1 MQRAWVLGVVAACG
15 ATEAPPV
22 KPTTVPAPVVAP
34 VVEPAPVVATTET
47 APIDAGAPPVAADAP
62 ASDRPVFAVLHA
74 LAGIDV
80 VESETRVWHIHGG
93 APAKV
98 YVASINVVV
107 KDARAH
113 TIRATRL
120 ELLRGHCRTTTWDSR
135 TALAIT
141 GYTLH
146 DWDSADPIATG
157 ATKITLPATSDLYSV
172 GIEFQGVSAYQACDR
187 FAFAVQLVIDGTK
200 VSLEVPLQVTRR
212 EPLRQP

>member
-1 MQRAWVLGVVAACG
+1 MQRWVLVVIAACG
-15 ATEAPPV
+15 ATEAPPA
-22 KPTTVPAPVVAP
+22 KPTTALPPVVAP
-34 VVEPAPVVATTET
+34 VVDPSPVVAASDP
-47 APIDAGAPPVAADAP
+47 APIDAGAAPIDAAAPPNA
-62 ASDRPVFAVLHA
+62 RPVFEVLHA

-113 TIRATRL
+113 TIRATGL

-212 EPLRQP
+212 DPLRQP